1 MWRESTMLHGA
12 KILPERWVQPYEKE
26 NSMAHHS
33 SKLPSGLLVPNKT
46 NEKLNHVPLN
56 TNPLYPKSQRKQMK
70 VSSKRYPLNSTI
82 SEVENST
89 TTPKPPM
96 IWFPG
101 GNNCNKEEANDS
113 GKYKLYLKQAMFNLF
128 RFSQLHGIT
137 KLQVSYYR
145 NSYWLLKHIPVDCFS
160 NECIE
165 YHFIANEQCK

>member
-1 MWRESTMLHGA
+1 MLDNVN
-12 KILPERWVQPYEKE
+12 ILPERRVQPHEKE
-26 NSMAHHS
+26 TSMAYHS
-33 SKLPSGLLVPNKT
+33 SKLPSGIFVPTKT
-46 NEKLNHVPLN
+46 NEKLNRVLFN
-56 TNPLYPKSQRKQMK
+56 TNPPYHKSRRRKME
-70 VSSKRYPLNSTI
+70 VTSKRYSLNSTI

-113 GKYKLYLKQAMFNLF
+113 GKYKLYPKQAMVNNLY

-137 KLQVSYYR
+137 KLQEYHYR
-145 NSYWLLKHIPVDCFS
+145 NSDWLLKHISVDCLS

-165 YHFIANEQCK
+165 YHFITNEQCK

>member
-26 NSMAHHS
+26 TSMVHHS
-33 SKLPSGLLVPNKT
+33 SKLPSSLLVPTKT

-70 VSSKRYPLNSTI
+70 VPSKRYPLNSTI

-113 GKYKLYLKQAMFNLF
+113 GKYKLYLKQAM
-128 RFSQLHGIT
+128 LH
-137 KLQVSYYR
+137 
-145 NSYWLLKHIPVDCFS
+145 
-160 NECIE
+160 
-165 YHFIANEQCK
+165 